1 MCVYNMIFMYMYMC
15 MPISNGPLGFF
26 FGHVGVGVF
35 PRGPTYYR
43 FFKLKHAKKVDTNK
57 RIYLHSYVCSSVP
70 LSLSPQTHA
79 PNISVK
85 EPYPHKRLLK
95 FDMGLFTTKVSTQK
109 SAHYCI
115 DLFLQVW
122 FGSNRSLIKR
132 QQSLSAKHRVIS
144 KSDLRL
150 SKKTSTRK
158 STIHFLT
165 STRKVC
171 LCVRVCIEC
180 GVNQSKSICLWI
192 CVPAC
197 LSVCVCMYMHHVHIS
212 YTSSFVLLICFWHLW
227 LYVWSAWIHASTFKF
242 V

>member
-1 MCVYNMIFMYMYMC
+1 MFICTV
-15 MPISNGPLGFF
+15 ISFPPNACSKYICKRTLPPQKTPLIRYGALNSKGF
-26 FGHVGVGVF
+26 
-35 PRGPTYYR
+35 
-43 FFKLKHAKKVDTNK
+43 
-57 RIYLHSYVCSSVP
+57 
-70 LSLSPQTHA
+70 
-79 PNISVK
+79 
-85 EPYPHKRLLK
+85 
-95 FDMGLFTTKVSTQK
+95 

-212 YTSSFVLLICFWHLW
+212 YTSSFVLLICF
-227 LYVWSAWIHASTFKF
+227 
-242 V
+242 